1 MNWTQE
7 SAQWAIAQLDACKG
21 DVGVASYETGLTL
34 RSLGHY
40 RHRAAEAA
48 DRWFRQL
55 VQATP
60 ERVAE
65 RVAKVRAIAAKPAPV
80 VYCAA
85 CNEPVVEDARYD
97 VEGHPYHNAT
107 GCFLPMVD

>member
-65 RVAKVRAIAAKPAPV
+65 RVAKVRAIATKVEAKS
-80 VYCAA
+80 
-85 CNEPVVEDARYD
+85 
-97 VEGHPYHNAT
+97 
-107 GCFLPMVD
+107 